1 MKPSFTSGP
10 LKRIQPGRDRSRA
23 PHRVLESHFLS
34 YLPYDARMRLLLV
47 EDDARIA
54 RFVAKGLREQ
64 TYAVDVSATCDDAL
78 YQAAINTYDLVILD
92 VMIPGGDGFSVCREL
107 RKSGQRMP
115 ILMLTARDAVEDRIS
130 GLDSGADDY
139 LTKPF
144 EFRELL
150 ARLRALLRRS
160 GELRPAKITV
170 ADLVLDTAAQSVSR
184 GGQTV
189 PLTAKE
195 YALLEFLARNAGR
208 VVGRAEIAE
217 HVWDETFDP
226 FSNLIEVYINRVR
239 RKIDADSAKPLLQTR
254 RGAGYLLGS
263 AADLPSSD
271 GAEDGASSRTRL
283 KSNPPTRKSH
293 A

>member
-1 MKPSFTSGP
+1 
-10 LKRIQPGRDRSRA
+10 
-23 PHRVLESHFLS
+23 
-34 YLPYDARMRLLLV
+34 MRLLLV

-64 TYAVDVSATCDDAL
+64 AYAVDVSATGEDAL
-78 YQAAINTYDLVILD
+78 YQVAVNTYDLVILD
-92 VMIPGGDGFSVCREL
+92 VMIPAPDGFAVCREL

-115 ILMLTARDAVEDRIS
+115 ILMLTARDAVEDRIA
-130 GLDSGADDY
+130 GLDHGADDY

-160 GELRPAKITV
+160 GELRPEKITI
-170 ADLVLDTAAQSVSR
+170 ADLVLDTGAQTAKRAGRSV
-184 GGQTV
+184 T
-189 PLTAKE
+189 LTAKE
-195 YALLEFLARNAGR
+195 YALLEYLARNAGR

-226 FSNLIEVYINRVR
+226 FSNLIEVYVNRVR
-239 RKIDADSAKPLLQTR
+239 RKIDADSSKPLLHTR
-254 RGAGYLLGS
+254 RGAGYFFSPLGDSDLADEGDES
-263 AADLPSSD
+263 ASRARAKP
-271 GAEDGASSRTRL
+271 ASSV
-283 KSNPPTRKSH
+283 RKSH